1 MMSTVTAGRSSGCG
15 VFFSHPAR
23 LILAGMIILFCAGP
37 KAARASLSAASVPD
51 GSGNSLSNGV
61 QRGLCLIAQA
71 GGVDVSAHGSLTHYA
86 GFLAATP
93 LRPDVDSDRDGL
105 CDEFSADNDAD
116 GMSDV
121 AELEAGTSPTNKDS
135 LLAITDIKLV
145 NSQRFIFWQ
154 GGQTATQWLMRCTRL
169 TATGGDWVVIH
180 TNLPPTNPAEAM
192 LDPTAGNGPW
202 FYRIIVPIP

>member
-1 MMSTVTAGRSSGCG
+1 
-15 VFFSHPAR
+15 
-23 LILAGMIILFCAGP
+23 MIILFCAGP